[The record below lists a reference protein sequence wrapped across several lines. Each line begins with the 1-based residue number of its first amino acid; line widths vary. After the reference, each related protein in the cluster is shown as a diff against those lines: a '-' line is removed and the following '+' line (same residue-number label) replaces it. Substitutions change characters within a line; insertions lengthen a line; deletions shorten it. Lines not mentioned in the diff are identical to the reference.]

1 MTDALKRIVIVGATS
16 AMAEQAARLW
26 AERGPCAF
34 VLVGRDGAV
43 LERIAQDLR
52 LRRPGTEAQ
61 VIASQFITADEV
73 AGLMAQVAGLGVPD
87 VALIAHGVLTDQK
100 VAQSDLKVLADGL
113 AVNGT
118 SACLLAEGFAG
129 LMAPRGYGHIG
140 VVGSVAGDRGRKTN
154 YAYGAAKGLVDR
166 YVQGMQHRFART
178 RIMVTLVKPGPT
190 ATPMTAHMD
199 TSKMAPVADVA
210 ADIVAGIE
218 AGKPLVYTPGKW
230 RIIMMVIRHMPR
242 FIFNRLEI

>member
-1 MTDALKRIVIVGATS
+1 MTETSKRIVIVGASS
-16 AMAEQAARLW
+16 AMAEQAARIW

-34 VLVGRDGAV
+34 VLVGRDGAT

-61 VIASQFITADEV
+61 VIVAQFVTADEV
-73 AGLMAQVAGLGVPD
+73 VALMAQISANGLPD
-87 VALIAHGVLTDQK
+87 VALIAHGSLTDQQT
-100 VAQSDLKVLADGL
+100 AQSDMRVLADTL
-113 AVNGT
+113 AVNGV

-129 LMAPRGYGHIG
+129 LMGPRGFGHIA
-140 VVGSVAGDRGRKTN
+140 VIGSVAGDRGRKTN
-154 YAYGAAKGLVDR
+154 YAYGAAKGLVER
-166 YVQGMQHRFART
+166 YVQGMQHRFGRT
-178 RIMVTLVKPGPT
+178 KIMVTLIKPGPT

-218 AGKPLVYTPGKW
+218 AGKPVVYTPGKW
-230 RIIMMVIRHMPR
+230 RIIMAVIRNLPR

>member
-1 MTDALKRIVIVGATS
+1 MAEAMKRIVIVGATS
-16 AMAEQAARLW
+16 AMAEQAARIW

-34 VLVGRDGAV
+34 VLVGRDAAT
-43 LERIAQDLR
+43 LDRIAQDLR

-61 VIASQFITADEV
+61 VIAAPFITADEV
-73 AGLMAQVAGLGVPD
+73 AGLMAQIAGLGVPD

-100 VAQSDLKVLADGL
+100 TAQGDLQVLADGL
-113 AVNGT
+113 AVNGV

-140 VVGSVAGDRGRKTN
+140 VIGSVAGDRGRKTN

-166 YVQGMQHRFART
+166 YVQGMQHRFGRT
-178 RIMVTLVKPGPT
+178 KIMVTLVKPGPT

-199 TSKMAPVADVA
+199 TAKMAPVADVA
-210 ADIVAGIE
+210 AAIVAGIE
-218 AGKPLVYTPGKW
+218 AGKPVVYTPGKW

>member
-1 MTDALKRIVIVGATS
+1 MAEVLKRIVIVGASS
-16 AMAEQAARLW
+16 AMAEQAARIW

-34 VLVGRDGAV
+34 ILVGRDASV
-43 LERIAQDLR
+43 LERIAQDLQ

-73 AGLMAQVAGLGVPD
+73 AGLMAQIAAIGVPD

-100 VAQSDLKVLADGL
+100 TAQGDLQVLAEGL
-113 AVNGT
+113 AVNGV
-118 SACLLAEGFAG
+118 SACLLVEGFAG
-129 LMAPRGYGHIG
+129 LMAPRGFGHIA
-140 VVGSVAGDRGRKTN
+140 VIGSVAGDRGRKTN

-166 YVQGMQHRFART
+166 YVQGMQHRFGRT
-178 RIMVTLVKPGPT
+178 KIMVTLVKPGPT

-199 TSKMAPVADVA
+199 TSKMAPVAHVA

-218 AGKPLVYTPGKW
+218 AGKPVVYTPGKW
-230 RIIMMVIRHMPR
+230 RFIMMVIRHMPR
-242 FIFNRLEI
+242 CIFNRLEI

>member
-1 MTDALKRIVIVGATS
+1 MADALKRIVIVGATS

-34 VLVGRDGAV
+34 VLVGRDAST

-52 LRRPGTEAQ
+52 LRRPGTGAQ
-61 VIASQFITADEV
+61 VIAAPFITAEEV
-73 AGLMAQVAGLGVPD
+73 AVLLAQIAALGVPD
-87 VALIAHGVLTDQK
+87 VALIAHGSLTDQQT
-100 VAQSDLKVLADGL
+100 AQSDLQALADSL
-113 AVNGT
+113 AVNGV

-129 LMAPRGYGHIG
+129 LMAPRGHGHIG
-140 VVGSVAGDRGRKTN
+140 VIGSVAGDRGRKTN

-178 RIMVTLVKPGPT
+178 KIMVTLVKPGPT

-218 AGKPLVYTPGKW
+218 AGKPVVYTPGKW
-230 RIIMMVIRHMPR
+230 RIVMMVIRHMPR

>member
-1 MTDALKRIVIVGATS
+1 MAEAMKRIVIVGATS
-16 AMAEQAARLW
+16 AMAEQAARIW

-34 VLVGRDGAV
+34 VLVGRDAST
-43 LERIAQDLR
+43 LDRIAQDLR

-61 VIASQFITADEV
+61 VIAAPIITADEV
-73 AGLMAQVAGLGVPD
+73 AGLMAQIAAIGVPD

-100 VAQSDLKVLADGL
+100 TAQGDLQELAHGL
-113 AVNGT
+113 AVNGV
-118 SACLLAEGFAG
+118 SACLLAEGFAV

-140 VVGSVAGDRGRKTN
+140 VIGSVAGDRGRKTN

-166 YVQGMQHRFART
+166 YVQGMQHRFGRT
-178 RIMVTLVKPGPT
+178 KIMVTLIKPGPT

-199 TSKMAPVADVA
+199 TAKMAPVADVA
-210 ADIVAGIE
+210 AAIVAGIE
-218 AGKPLVYTPGKW
+218 AGKPVVYTPGKW

>member
-1 MTDALKRIVIVGATS
+1 MADALKRIVIVGATS

-34 VLVGRDGAV
+34 VLVGRDAST

-52 LRRPGTEAQ
+52 LRRPGTGAQ
-61 VIASQFITADEV
+61 VIAAPFITAEEV
-73 AGLMAQVAGLGVPD
+73 AVLLAQIAALGVPD
-87 VALIAHGVLTDQK
+87 VALIAHGSLTDQQT
-100 VAQSDLKVLADGL
+100 AQSDLQALADSL
-113 AVNGT
+113 AVNGV

-129 LMAPRGYGHIG
+129 LMAPRGHGHIG
-140 VVGSVAGDRGRKTN
+140 VIGSVAGDRGRKTN

-178 RIMVTLVKPGPT
+178 KIMVTLVKPGPT

-218 AGKPLVYTPGKW
+218 AGKPVVYTPGKW

>member
-1 MTDALKRIVIVGATS
+1 MADALKRIVIVGATS

-34 VLVGRDGAV
+34 VLVGRDAGA

-52 LRRPGTEAQ
+52 LRRPGTEAH
-61 VIASQFITADEV
+61 VVATSFITAAEV
-73 AGLMAQVAGLGVPD
+73 ADLMGRISALGLPD
-87 VALIAHGVLTDQK
+87 VALIAHGSLTDQK
-100 VAQSDLKVLADGL
+100 TAQEDLQVLADSL
-113 AVNGT
+113 SVNGT

-129 LMAPRGYGHIG
+129 MMAPRGYGHIG
-140 VVGSVAGDRGRKTN
+140 VIGSVAGDRGRKTN

-166 YVQGMQHRFART
+166 YVQGMQHRLART
-178 RIMVTLVKPGPT
+178 KIMVTLIKPGPT
-190 ATPMTAHMD
+190 ATPMTAHLD
-199 TSKMAPVADVA
+199 TTRMAPVADVA
-210 ADIVAGIE
+210 ANIVAGIE
-218 AGKPLVYTPGKW
+218 AGRPVVYTPGKW